1 MDNILIGVIGED
13 SDTIEVL
20 FKGFSKFQP
29 KRVILLVKKK
39 YLKKGDIV
47 KKDLEKFGIAYEIKE
62 VSNNLLLDETFIA
75 IKEIHDRFKD
85 DNVVINI
92 DCDYMSSCLALSS
105 AFVNG
110 ITAIGILNEEIIVY
124 PIMKFSYYNAVNEK
138 KQELLKIIGDN
149 GEVESMEKLSKLS
162 KLSLPLIAYHLKGNK
177 DSKGLLDMNLI
188 NIVRDSGSLKISLTD
203 LGKLIVSG
211 TIDVCNRK
219 INKNA

>member
-29 KRVILLVKKK
+29 KRVVLLVKKK

-75 IKEIHDRFKD
+75 IKEIHDIFKD

-124 PIMKFSYYNAVNEK
+124 PIMKFSYYNTINEK

-149 GEVESMEKLSKLS
+149 VEVESMEKLSKLS

-219 INKNA
+219 INKNV